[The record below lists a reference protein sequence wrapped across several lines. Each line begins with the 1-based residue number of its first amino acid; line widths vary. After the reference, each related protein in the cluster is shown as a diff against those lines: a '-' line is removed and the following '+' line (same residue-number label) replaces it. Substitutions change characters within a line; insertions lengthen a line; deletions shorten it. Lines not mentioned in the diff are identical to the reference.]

1 MKRVERVRAQ
11 TNLQKEIKYPSVHQ
25 KRTGCFIETLYLLAI
40 TVFNVTFVEHILCV
54 CLCVSE
60 WVCLYHCLCV
70 HGPACVRVSGEVC
83 ESNRG
88 ADRHERN
95 TSVSQP
101 GRQAGGGG
109 PLPGHRGVARLR
121 G

>member
-54 CLCVSE
+54 CLNACEGLCVCVCVRE
-60 WVCLYHCLCV
+60 WVSLSFILS
-70 HGPACVRVSGEVC
+70 GPYRKLSSISGVP
-83 ESNRG
+83 
-88 ADRHERN
+88 D
-95 TSVSQP
+95 TSLDSVF
-101 GRQAGGGG
+101 
-109 PLPGHRGVARLR
+109 
-121 G
+121 